1 MYFANSLLL
10 SLFQALPPWSRLLS
24 TVSPSIDSILMLVTN
39 PLSLAPSREHC
50 LSANRIPSYE
60 EGHKCF
66 AIAMCFAREF
76 QCNHPQSFVIMTVTQ
91 RLLPKVLLCLNV
103 LRK

>member
-39 PLSLAPSREHC
+39 PSSLSPYSDHC
-50 LSANRIPSYE
+50 SQSVEPILVERIT
-60 EGHKCF
+60 G
-66 AIAMCFAREF
+66 A
-76 QCNHPQSFVIMTVTQ
+76 
-91 RLLPKVLLCLNV
+91 LPKKCSFQRSFDVVIPKALS
-103 LRK
+103 